1 MSAELRRRNLI
12 LVAVISI
19 VSGAYA
25 LSFSSFSPASAVAV
39 ALGAQANN
47 VAMLCAVL
55 PWMLFLAAL
64 LPEDLDAAEARGSI
78 GVLLMVS
85 NLSSIYV
92 FWCTVQAYSA
102 DRAAAASTDYNRWMC
117 LHIHYGL
124 CVFFVVWAVL
134 VPTAHFLRLGRLRM
148 SWAVLRRGLVV
159 DATAFCLSYC
169 LLWLY
174 GEERYPPGD
183 EPLFV
188 VVFGRPSIGLL
199 MSALF
204 TPGNRGRV
212 RAWGVAAG
220 LLHVQLDLKRLT
232 DKAVRYHLTIS
243 GYETPVAAGNDE
255 SLPSNDSLGDEDSS
269 STTPTSQGAPASHHT
284 AKLE

>member
-85 NLSSIYV
+85 NFSSIYV
-92 FWCTVQAYSA
+92 FWCIVQAYSA

-124 CVFFVVWAVL
+124 CVFFVVCAVL

-148 SWAVLRRGLVV
+148 SWAVCVRQCRSVSM
-159 DATAFCLSYC
+159 T
-169 LLWLY
+169 
-174 GEERYPPGD
+174 
-183 EPLFV
+183 
-188 VVFGRPSIGLL
+188 
-199 MSALF
+199 MSSKAYS
-204 TPGNRGRV
+204 V
-212 RAWGVAAG
+212 
-220 LLHVQLDLKRLT
+220 LHSS
-232 DKAVRYHLTIS
+232 H
-243 GYETPVAAGNDE
+243 
-255 SLPSNDSLGDEDSS
+255 DSS
-269 STTPTSQGAPASHHT
+269 SKVHTVLSILCLVFHPRQCTCNDVTDVTEIGRKLPSLPTAASLLRTSVDGLQRNQKRKKQWRPDPPCAAALLSESVRSASTTSTP
-284 AKLE
+284 LF